1 MKEIDFLPE
10 WYKTG
15 RRRQISYRTQYVAI
29 GGILVVMMVWN
40 FATGHSLS
48 DAKAEL
54 GRIVSERAAA
64 ASASQQFAEIS
75 SSVKLLREKAQI
87 LEDIDSR
94 IDVGSVLAEMSFLI
108 GDHIVLNKLDF
119 RAEPF
124 EDKQDGKKPIGS
136 GSVIRAAKSYPGS
149 KKTLLLGDVKFK
161 IVVNGVAADA
171 SDVADLVCKLEES
184 PYFFLVYPSFSRNK
198 KLTVTKGP
206 AAKPVEVT
214 EFEIGCYLAN
224 FRESMA
230 GG

>member
-15 RRRQISYRTQYVAI
+15 RRRQISYRTQCVAL
-29 GGILVVMMVWN
+29 GGVLVIMMVWN

-54 GRIVSERAAA
+54 GRMVSERAAA
-64 ASASQQFAEIS
+64 TTASQQFAEIS
-75 SSVKLLREKAQI
+75 NSVKLLRKKAQI
-87 LEDIDSR
+87 LEEIDSR

-124 EDKQDGKKPIGS
+124 ADKQDGKKPING
-136 GSVIRAAKSYPGS
+136 GSVTRAANGYPGG
-149 KKTLLLGDVKFK
+149 KKALLLGDVKFK
-161 IVVNGVAADA
+161 IVVNGIAADA
-171 SDVADLVCKLEES
+171 SDVAELVCKLEES
-184 PYFFLVYPSFSRNK
+184 PYFFLVYPSFSRSK

-206 AAKPVEVT
+206 VAKPVEVT